1 MKLKCTFHLNNQY
14 MSCLCVD
21 GLGSFAAWS
30 GQGEGRNNPN
40 MTHVPS
46 IGALLNGRYYIV
58 ERPTGGRLGAIKDA
72 YAKHIYG
79 TDRSLWFGLYRDDG
93 KIDDVT
99 FTQGV
104 KRGGFRLHP
113 VGPRGISEG
122 CITLFNP
129 REFNVLRW
137 RILNSPTFNIPG
149 SNLRAYGEVR
159 VI

>member
-1 MKLKCTFHLNNQY
+1 MRLKCTFHLNNQY
-14 MSCLCVD
+14 MPCLCVD

-30 GQGEGRNNPN
+30 GIGKGRNNPD

-46 IGALLNGRYYIV
+46 IGPLLNGRYYIV
-58 ERPTGGRLGAIKDA
+58 ERPTGGRMGPLRDA
-72 YAKHIYG
+72 MLKYIYR
-79 TDRSLWFGLYRDDG
+79 TDRSQWFGLYRDDG

-113 VGPRGISEG
+113 AGPRRISEG
-122 CITLFNP
+122 CITLFNQ

-137 RILNSPTFNIPG
+137 RILNSPMFKIPG
-149 SNLRAYGEVR
+149 SNLYAYGEVR